1 MKRVLTVFGTRPEA
15 IKMAPLVKS
24 LAQQDDLESKVCV
37 TGQHR
42 EMLDQVLALF
52 DIQPDFDLDLMHP
65 DQNLATLLAD
75 ALRGVDKIIQ
85 IFKPDLLIVQGDTT
99 STLAAA
105 QAAFYRHIP
114 VFHVEAGLRTGNVD
128 SPWPEEANRKILSA
142 LATRHFVPTQGAA
155 NNLLQEGVASN
166 TIYKTGNTVI
176 DALYSV
182 LSTIASNPKLE
193 ELIKEKFPFLK
204 KKSPL
209 ILITAHRRE
218 NWGEDLENI
227 SKAIVKIAN
236 NFKNVNL
243 IFPVHPNPMV
253 KNPIHQNL
261 GSLNNVFLVE
271 PLNYLEFVFVMSQ
284 STLILTDSG
293 GVQEEAPALGKPLL
307 LMRDHTERPEAIEAN
322 AMRIVG
328 KDPETIFQG
337 VHDLLNNDEQYTS
350 LAQVRHLFGD
360 GQSSQR
366 IIQSIRQFLKLP
378 HSELAIHG

>member
-1 MKRVLTVFGTRPEA
+1 MKRVLIVFGTRPEA
-15 IKMAPLVKS
+15 IKLAPLIELLS
-24 LAQQDDLESKVCV
+24 AQPDIESKVCV

-42 EMLDQVLALF
+42 DMLDQVLALF

-75 ALRGVDKIIQ
+75 ALRGVDKVIQ

-105 QAAFYRHIP
+105 QAAFYRLIP
-114 VFHVEAGLRTGNVD
+114 VFHVEAGLRTGNIE
-128 SPWPEEANRKILSA
+128 SPWPEEANRKILST

-166 TIYKTGNTVI
+166 TIFKIGNTVI

-182 LSTIASNPKLE
+182 RSTIASNPKSE

-236 NFKNVNL
+236 NFKNVNF
-243 IFPVHPNPMV
+243 IFPVHPNPTV
-253 KNPIHQNL
+253 KTPIHQHL

-284 STLILTDSG
+284 ATLILTDSG
-293 GVQEEAPALGKPLL
+293 GVQEEAPALGKPVL

-337 VHDLLNNDEQYTS
+337 VHDLLNNDEQYKS
-350 LAQVRHLFGD
+350 LAQVRDLFGD

-366 IIQSIRQFLKLP
+366 IIQSIRQFFKLS
-378 HSELAIHG
+378 HIEVAIHG

>member
-15 IKMAPLVKS
+15 IKLAPLVEL
-24 LAQQDDLESKVCV
+24 LAAQPDIESKVCV

-42 EMLDQVLALF
+42 DMLDQVLALF
-52 DIQPDFDLDLMHP
+52 DIHPDFDLDLMHP

-105 QAAFYRHIP
+105 QAAFYRQIP
-114 VFHVEAGLRTGNVD
+114 VFHVEAGLRTGNID
-128 SPWPEEANRKILSA
+128 SPWPEEANRKILST

-166 TIYKTGNTVI
+166 TIFKIGNTVI

-182 LSTIASNPKLE
+182 RSTITSNPKSK

-236 NFKNVNL
+236 NFKNVNF

-253 KNPIHQNL
+253 KTPIHQHL

-284 STLILTDSG
+284 ATLILTDSG
-293 GVQEEAPALGKPLL
+293 GVQEEAPALGKPVL

-337 VHDLLNNDEQYTS
+337 VHDLLNNDEQYKS

-366 IIQSIRQFLKLP
+366 IIQSIRHFFKLS
-378 HSELAIHG
+378 HIEVAIHG